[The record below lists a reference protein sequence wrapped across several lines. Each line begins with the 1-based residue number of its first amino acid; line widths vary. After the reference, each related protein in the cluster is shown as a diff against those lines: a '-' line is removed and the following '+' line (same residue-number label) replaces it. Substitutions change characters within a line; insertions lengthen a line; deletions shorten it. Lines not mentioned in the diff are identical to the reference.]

1 QLVKLTSLSS
11 FSVACN
17 NLSGKCP
24 KRVAQFAT
32 FDESSYEGNPFLCC
46 TYPLQPSKPIIG
58 LPTFNDGD
66 DDGDGGGLIDMKIFY
81 VTSGVSFI
89 MALLIIASV
98 LYINQH
104 WRQVWFYYVE
114 ITITS
119 C

>member
-1 QLVKLTSLSS
+1 
-11 FSVACN
+11 
-17 NLSGKCP
+17 
-24 KRVAQFAT
+24 
-32 FDESSYEGNPFLCC
+32 
-46 TYPLQPSKPIIG
+46 
-58 LPTFNDGD
+58 
-66 DDGDGGGLIDMKIFY
+66 MKIFY